1 MKDRDAARITVGDL
15 IPEGAERRG
24 PHAIMHL
31 PGSWTVVEVS
41 PQGRVTR
48 ILVTGASWRTV
59 QTVIDA
65 MQPAGAA
72 LS

>member
-1 MKDRDAARITVGDL
+1 MKDPDAVRIAVGDL
-15 IPEGAERRG
+15 LPAGVERRG
-24 PHAIMHL
+24 PHAIMHF

-59 QTVIDA
+59 QTVLEIHGDWQVGLA
-65 MQPAGAA
+65 
-72 LS
+72 